1 MKKFE
6 YITIK
11 ADTNLDTDYLDSE
24 LDSLVGEKGQELV
37 TAASDNSINDDGET
51 YTEYIWYTLK
61 REVD

>member
-24 LDSLVGEKGQELV
+24 LDSLVGEKG
-37 TAASDNSINDDGET
+37 
-51 YTEYIWYTLK
+51 
-61 REVD
+61 